1 MEAIAAAG
9 TAARTS
15 LRELSSVESLAETVD
30 VDCCPNKWSR
40 DRRRQRARRG
50 RSNKYRHQPRI
61 DTQRR
66 TSSVVAEDSVGSEI
80 VIEAGPAPD
89 VVAGTG
95 TAAVSLVVAVAATVA
110 AVAAADDCA
119 ADCAWRI

>member
-1 MEAIAAAG
+1 VEAIAAAG

-40 DRRRQRARRG
+40 NR
-50 RSNKYRHQPRI
+50 NKYRHQPRI

-110 AVAAADDCA
+110 AVAAAEDCA